1 MRICIPVADNSGL
14 DSQLYDH
21 FGSAPC
27 FALVDT
33 ESGAVEVVQNTG
45 HHRERGRCRPIAHVD
60 VDRTDA
66 VVCRGMG
73 KRAVASLRKGNL
85 DVYITAADTVREALE
100 ETRVG
105 RLEKLSVKTAC
116 GGHGGRERHRGR
128 ATRTAKREKENA

>member
-1 MRICIPVADNSGL
+1 MNQLHYHEGTINRKGEIPMRICIPVADNSGL

-73 KRAVASLRKGNL
+73 C
-85 DVYITAADTVREALE
+85 IHH
-100 ETRVG
+100 
-105 RLEKLSVKTAC
+105 C
-116 GGHGGRERHRGR
+116 GGHRP
-128 ATRTAKREKENA
+128 